1 MPWILKRGK
10 LFLAVAGEREVMSEA
25 ESERSYT
32 ADLRDGGRSYKQN
45 VVYP

>member
-10 LFLAVAGEREVMSEA
+10 LLLAVVGERKVTSEA

-32 ADLRDGGRSYKQN
+32 AYLKDEGRSYKQN
-45 VVYP
+45 VVY